1 MPRAAPTRSSSY
13 DLFADEFALSCLNR
27 LQLRNNQQ
35 MVDLADPAG
44 ALQLVGT
51 LRQPAARADVTSL
64 RRMLQSVLE
73 LGGEP
78 AVSVGDRGLSY
89 GELREAAAAV
99 AEQFDGAER
108 VAVWA
113 ESTLET
119 CVAVVAAIA
128 TGAPLVPINPKLGR
142 GELEHVLTDSK
153 PDVVFGGPDGLDGR
167 RRRPR
172 RRAARPPTPATRTR
186 R

>member
-1 MPRAAPTRSSSY
+1 MGSLGSLMRRERLACRPCSRRSSK
-13 DLFADEFALSCLNR
+13 AEAN
-27 LQLRNNQQ
+27 
-35 MVDLADPAG
+35 
-44 ALQLVGT
+44 
-51 LRQPAARADVTSL
+51 
-64 RRMLQSVLE
+64 
-73 LGGEP
+73 P

-99 AEQFDGAER
+99 AERFDGAER

-119 CVAVVAAIA
+119 CVAVVAALA
-128 TGAPLVPINPKLGR
+128 TGTPLVPINPKLGR

-153 PDVVFGGPDGLDGR
+153 PDVVFGGPDGLEVDVD
-167 RRRPR
+167 RPR
-172 RRAARPPTPATRTR
+172 RRAAGEHRATTRTR